1 MGKINVL
8 SFAVA
13 NLIAAG
19 EVVDRPA
26 SAVKE
31 LMENSID
38 AGADHIT
45 VEIQNGGVTYMRV
58 SDNGCGMT
66 PEDLPMAIRRHAT
79 SKIREEEDLEKI
91 ITLGFRGEALAAISA
106 VADVRILS
114 KTADAEMGAMLEVS
128 CGDILGVSERG
139 CSKGTTVIVENL
151 FENVPARRKFLK
163 RDVTEAMAVTANV
176 EKVALSHPE
185 VAVRLICDG
194 QVKLETGG
202 DGKLQNAIYS
212 VFGRD
217 FAKRLIP
224 VDSDTDG
231 IRVTGFIGCPD
242 NVKGNRN
249 YQNFFLNGRF
259 IKSRTAG
266 AALEQAY
273 ISYCPTEKF
282 PVCVLNMVLNPARV
296 DVNVHPSKL
305 EVKFSNEKAVFEAI
319 YYTVRAALET
329 NRSRPDFQLSGNANK
344 AGGAA
349 LSLRSPYVK
358 VSEMKMPVE
367 EAIRGESAQKRQL
380 TMENLGAGRAN
391 ATPEAGFVHMTAEEY
406 AKKYTHADPKTKA
419 SWQEPLDA
427 RNTDGSLVANREALL
442 RTAED
447 NKAPDA
453 AKLYGAKAPA
463 VEADQAEARATGE
476 PDEKARPAMPHA
488 PEETQGLTDRIEEPP
503 GRSLSDPTES
513 QRASSEPPT
522 AATIPDYRIVGEL
535 FHCYVVVELM
545 DKVLLV
551 DKHAA
556 HERINFEKLKAG
568 MYAGEHPSQL
578 LLLPIDVM
586 LTSQEVQTI
595 ELYREEIEALG
606 FSFSTARNT
615 VSVTAVPVGVDSE
628 AVNDMITAMADRLTN
643 GTGQADITRNILFEK
658 ALYQAACKASIKGGK
673 EYPPEYVAWLI
684 ARLMELPD
692 ITVCPH
698 GRPVAMVLSKK
709 NIERQ
714 FGRE

>member
-296 DVNVHPSKL
+296 RCV
-305 EVKFSNEKAVFEAI
+305 
-319 YYTVRAALET
+319 
-329 NRSRPDFQLSGNANK
+329 
-344 AGGAA
+344 
-349 LSLRSPYVK
+349 
-358 VSEMKMPVE
+358 
-367 EAIRGESAQKRQL
+367 
-380 TMENLGAGRAN
+380 
-391 ATPEAGFVHMTAEEY
+391 
-406 AKKYTHADPKTKA
+406 
-419 SWQEPLDA
+419 
-427 RNTDGSLVANREALL
+427 
-442 RTAED
+442 
-447 NKAPDA
+447 
-453 AKLYGAKAPA
+453 
-463 VEADQAEARATGE
+463 
-476 PDEKARPAMPHA
+476 
-488 PEETQGLTDRIEEPP
+488 
-503 GRSLSDPTES
+503 
-513 QRASSEPPT
+513 
-522 AATIPDYRIVGEL
+522 
-535 FHCYVVVELM
+535 
-545 DKVLLV
+545 
-551 DKHAA
+551 
-556 HERINFEKLKAG
+556 
-568 MYAGEHPSQL
+568 
-578 LLLPIDVM
+578 
-586 LTSQEVQTI
+586 
-595 ELYREEIEALG
+595 
-606 FSFSTARNT
+606 
-615 VSVTAVPVGVDSE
+615 
-628 AVNDMITAMADRLTN
+628 
-643 GTGQADITRNILFEK
+643 
-658 ALYQAACKASIKGGK
+658 
-673 EYPPEYVAWLI
+673 
-684 ARLMELPD
+684 
-692 ITVCPH
+692 
-698 GRPVAMVLSKK
+698 
-709 NIERQ
+709 
-714 FGRE
+714 